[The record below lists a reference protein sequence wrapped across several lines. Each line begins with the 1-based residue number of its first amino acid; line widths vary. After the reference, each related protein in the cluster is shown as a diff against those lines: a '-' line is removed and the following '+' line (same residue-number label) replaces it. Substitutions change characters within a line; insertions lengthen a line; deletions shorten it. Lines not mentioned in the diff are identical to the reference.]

1 MEKAQPLPK
10 KSNSFS
16 SSSREEKLR
25 QSNRSLSFGAIKLG
39 DIQEKKE
46 TDCNRED
53 RIEEEKENAD
63 EEQEEKKEASEENVN
78 EAEPNFIAIS
88 EEIDHFL
95 AILASLQDAQF
106 QISEPPELPESN
118 IETFVA
124 MLEMEIATYE
134 SGEQKWSPDH
144 DEICLLDAFNRLH
157 KLTSVLAPLSSDA
170 KYNHAMNRTGSVLHH
185 AMAFLEDEFFSLL
198 DENSRAK
205 QQDPGSTSSK
215 TKRPPSFSRQQQQPQ
230 QQHEQDRC
238 ILPSAESSSTHE
250 DSPTYPPDVVER
262 LRGIATAMI
271 STGYV
276 TECCEVFSVARRN
289 AFYAGLSSLGFEK
302 ISIDDVQKMAWDSLE
317 GEIAT
322 WIRAFRHSI
331 TVLFPSEREL
341 FDIVFSGH
349 QDMANSLFS
358 HLALG
363 AVFQLLNFAEAVAM
377 TKRSTEKLF
386 KMLDIYESLRDLMPT
401 IDAIL
406 SVEASEEEESSSSPA
421 MDLMS
426 EIFAI
431 RSRLGEAAVAIFCD
445 LESSI
450 KTDAGKTPV
459 PGGAVHPLT
468 RYVLN
473 YLKYACEYKNTLEQI
488 FQDYQR
494 SERPSSY
501 DDDGDDAPSDSTG
514 NLENPKDDNNAE
526 DPNPFAEQLMEVME
540 LLHASLESKSK
551 LYKDQALCNIFL
563 MNNGRYIMKKIKGA
577 AEINVLLGDVWCR
590 KRSSD
595 LRQYHKNY
603 QRETW
608 SKVLACF
615 RDGGLNVRG
624 NVSKPV
630 LKERFKSFNAMFD
643 EIHKT
648 QSSWVVSDEQLQ
660 SELRV
665 SISAVVVPAYRSFL
679 GRYSQY
685 LDPGRQTEKY
695 IKFGADDLENYIDEL
710 FDGNPSSMA
719 RRRT

>member
-1 MEKAQPLPK
+1 MEKEQSPLPQ

-25 QSNRSLSFGAIKLG
+25 ESDRSLSLGAIKFEERR
-39 DIQEKKE
+39 EKQE
-46 TDCNRED
+46 TDYKEED
-53 RIEEEKENAD
+53 RIEEEKEND
-63 EEQEEKKEASEENVN
+63 DKEQEEREEASKENVK
-78 EAEPNFIAIS
+78 EAEPSFIAIS

-95 AILASLQDAQF
+95 GILASLQDVQD

-118 IETFVA
+118 IEKFVA
-124 MLEMEIATYE
+124 MLEKEIATYE

-157 KLTSVLAPLSSDA
+157 KLTSALTPFSSDA
-170 KYNHAMNRTGSVLHH
+170 RYNHAMNRTGSVLHH
-185 AMAFLEDEFFSLL
+185 AMTFLEDEFFSLL

-215 TKRPPSFSRQQQQPQ
+215 TKRPPSFSRQQQQPH

-238 ILPSAESSSTHE
+238 DLAPAESSTNE

-271 STGYV
+271 SAGYV
-276 TECCEVFSVARRN
+276 TECCEVFSVARHN
-289 AFYAGLSSLGFEK
+289 AFHAGLSSLGCEK

-331 TVLFPSEREL
+331 TVSFPSEREL

-349 QDMANSLFS
+349 QDIANTLFS

-363 AVFQLLNFAEAVAM
+363 AIFQLLNFAEAVAM
-377 TKRSTEKLF
+377 TKRSPEKLF
-386 KMLDIYESLRDLMPT
+386 KMLDIYEILRDLMPT
-401 IDAIL
+401 IDAIF
-406 SVEASEEEESSSSPA
+406 SIEASEEEPSSSPA
-421 MDLMS
+421 MDLKS
-426 EIFAI
+426 EISAI
-431 RSRLGEAAVAIFCD
+431 QSRLGEAAVAIFCD

-450 KTDAGKTPV
+450 KTDTGKTPV

-468 RYVLN
+468 RYVMN

-494 SERPSSY
+494 SEKPSSF
-501 DDDGDDAPSDSTG
+501 DDDGGDAPSGSTS
-514 NLENPKDDNNAE
+514 NHENQKNNSNANDPK
-526 DPNPFAEQLMEVME
+526 PFTAQLMEVME
-540 LLHASLESKSK
+540 LLHANLESKSK

-577 AEINVLLGDVWCR
+577 AEINELLRDAWCR

-615 RDGGLNVRG
+615 RDGELNVRG